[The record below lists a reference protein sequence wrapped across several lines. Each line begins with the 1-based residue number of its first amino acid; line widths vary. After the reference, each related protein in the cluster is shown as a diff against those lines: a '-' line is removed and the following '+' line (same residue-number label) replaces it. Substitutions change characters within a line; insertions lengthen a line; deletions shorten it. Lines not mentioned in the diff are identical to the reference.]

1 MAEETASTLSA
12 LPAASALTRLLFLV
26 TALFSIAG
34 MSGEG
39 VADVEPRE
47 QLLLLLL
54 IPPPPL
60 ADSASFSRSFLLLH
74 GTDNT
79 PLGILSLLETAA
91 VLASDLVLGR
101 DLNPPSS
108 SSFSAVNTSPF
119 LQREENS
126 LKPVYAQDQI
136 RNVE

>member
-12 LPAASALTRLLFLV
+12 LPAASAFTRLLFLV

-47 QLLLLLL
+47 QLLLLL

-119 LQREENS
+119 L
-126 LKPVYAQDQI
+126 
-136 RNVE
+136 